1 MHDGAIHD
9 GVFLWLYLTMRLFS
23 QKKFLLDILQ
33 SPRCI
38 NEKVK
43 VLISKMKNSK
53 NTYSTSKLV
62 MLEQPVNRDFKSQ
75 FIYSWQIYNVKIII
89 NIEWIEQL

>member
-1 MHDGAIHD
+1 
-9 GVFLWLYLTMRLFS
+9 
-23 QKKFLLDILQ
+23 
-33 SPRCI
+33 
-38 NEKVK
+38 
-43 VLISKMKNSK
+43 MKNSK

-89 NIEWIEQL
+89 NIEWTEQL